1 MFAEKYKNNQQEI
14 TTEITEII
22 KNIITKNQ
30 YNTERKEKEGHDETK
45 SYHRNIH
52 QPKEMPLIIQIMK

>member
-14 TTEITEII
+14 TTEITDII

-30 YNTERKEKEGHDETK
+30 YNTERKEKEAMM
-45 SYHRNIH
+45 R
-52 QPKEMPLIIQIMK
+52 PKVTIEIYINLKKCL

>member
-22 KNIITKNQ
+22 KNIITNQ